1 MLITY
6 IHILA
11 RELNNCKRSKT
22 QNNNNMNITLKKAGT
37 ALLGLSMLL
46 TVTGPPLLM
55 AGTGHEG
62 DKGNSKAGGVPD
74 KEIALLLETYQ
85 LDKVRISAYK
95 TVKIFDSNDNL
106 IFSEQVAISRLD
118 NDARLSGLID
128 KSDFLTEVD
137 DVKYYKMD
145 Y

>member
-1 MLITY
+1 
-6 IHILA
+6 
-11 RELNNCKRSKT
+11 
-22 QNNNNMNITLKKAGT
+22 MNITLKKAGT